1 MKPSN
6 ATLSALSKAGA
17 LALCLVLS
25 ACAPEGERSTSGL
38 GPYAAALGGDRAIG
52 KYKVGRPYRI
62 DGIWYYPKVDYD
74 YVETG
79 IASWYG
85 PGFHGKKTA
94 NGEIYDQEALTAAHR
109 TLPLPSLV
117 RVTNLQNGRSLV
129 VRLNDRGPFKRGRII
144 DLSKR
149 SADLLGFTRQGTA
162 KVRVEIL
169 EEESRT
175 LAAVAQGLTLTAERP
190 RAAPT
195 IAVSAVPLE
204 PPASETV
211 SASAAPGPANG
222 TVNGAAVPQAAGGAT
237 AQEDRIG
244 PPRPPGLWR
253 HRRAI
258 ARSEAA
264 GAPTG
269 VQLAALGDDQSP
281 EIVADKNARPQ
292 FAALPWP
299 DGEVVQERA
308 TPSNIYVQAGSFLR
322 RDYATRLS
330 RRLAIHG
337 RSAVTQVQVG
347 ERWFFRVRLGP
358 LEDVGHA
365 DRVLNALHS
374 AGITDA
380 RIMVD

>member
-6 ATLSALSKAGA
+6 TTPSALTKAGA
-17 LALCLVLS
+17 LALCLFLA
-25 ACAPEGERSTSGL
+25 ACAPEDGRSGAGL
-38 GPYAAALGGDRAIG
+38 GPHAAALGGDRAIG

-94 NGEIYDQEALTAAHR
+94 NGEIYDQDALTAAHR

-149 SADLLGFTRQGTA
+149 SADLLEITRQGTA

-175 LAAVAQGLTLTAERP
+175 LAAVAQGMTQVAERP

-204 PPASETV
+204 PPSEPV
-211 SASAAPGPANG
+211 PASAASPA
-222 TVNGAAVPQAAGGAT
+222 VNGAPVAQAAGGAT
-237 AQEDRIG
+237 VTEARVG

-253 HRRAI
+253 HRRAM
-258 ARSEAA
+258 ARAQAA

-269 VQLAALGDDQSP
+269 VQLAALPNGQSP
-281 EIVADKNARPQ
+281 PDLVGDPNARPR
-292 FAALPWP
+292 FSALPWP

-308 TPSNIYVQAGSFLR
+308 APSSIYVQAGSFLR

-330 RRLAIHG
+330 RRLSIHG
-337 RSAVTQVQVG
+337 RSGVTQVQVG
-347 ERWFFRVRLGP
+347 QRWFFRVRLGP

-365 DRVLNALHS
+365 DRVLDALHT

-380 RIMVD
+380 RIVVD

>member
-1 MKPSN
+1 MKPSY
-6 ATLSALSKAGA
+6 TIPSALTKAGA
-17 LALCLVLS
+17 LALCLLLA
-25 ACAPEGERSTSGL
+25 ACAPEGGTSGEGL
-38 GPYAAALGGDRAIG
+38 GPHAAALGGDRAIG

-94 NGEIYDQEALTAAHR
+94 NGEIYDQDALTAAHR
-109 TLPLPSLV
+109 TLPMPSLV

-175 LAAVAQGLTLTAERP
+175 LAAVAQGLTQVAERP

-204 PPASETV
+204 PPSEPMP
-211 SASAAPGPANG
+211 ASAASPA
-222 TVNGAAVPQAAGGAT
+222 VNGAAVAAAAGDETVKEA
-237 AQEDRIG
+237 RVG

-253 HRRAI
+253 HRRAM
-258 ARSEAA
+258 ARSQAA

-269 VQLAALGDDQSP
+269 VQLAALPSDQSP
-281 EIVADKNARPQ
+281 PERAADPNARPR
-292 FAALPWP
+292 FSALPWP

-330 RRLAIHG
+330 RRLSIHG
-337 RSAVTQVQVG
+337 RSGVTQVQVG

-358 LEDVGHA
+358 LEDVDHA